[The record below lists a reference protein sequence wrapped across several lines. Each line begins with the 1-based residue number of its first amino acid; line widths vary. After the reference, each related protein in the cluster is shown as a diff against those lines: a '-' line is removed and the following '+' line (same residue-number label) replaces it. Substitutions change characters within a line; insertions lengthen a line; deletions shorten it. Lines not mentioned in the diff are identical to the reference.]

1 MHHLGFFVSPNGAS
15 LDQQDV
21 FAAFGNMLGEDFSKY
36 LKNLSEAVKNNN
48 DSPASTKIFEDL
60 KTAWHNYENK

>member
-1 MHHLGFFVSPNGAS
+1 MPDSNFI
-15 LDQQDV
+15 D
-21 FAAFGNMLGEDFSKY
+21 Y